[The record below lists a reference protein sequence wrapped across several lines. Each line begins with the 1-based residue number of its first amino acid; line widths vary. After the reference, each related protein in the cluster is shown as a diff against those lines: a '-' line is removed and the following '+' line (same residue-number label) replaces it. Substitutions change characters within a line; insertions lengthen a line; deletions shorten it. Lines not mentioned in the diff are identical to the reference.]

1 LGSQK
6 QEDREVLWL
15 EDSQNPPWAAA
26 VTMVPGY
33 MQLNIS
39 VRNQKKASEGWANLK

>member
-1 LGSQK
+1 M
-6 QEDREVLWL
+6 
-15 EDSQNPPWAAA
+15 AA

-39 VRNQKKASEGWANLK
+39 LRNREKISEGWATSSDAT

>member
-1 LGSQK
+1 M
-6 QEDREVLWL
+6 EVLWL
-15 EDSQNPPWAAA
+15 EDSQNPPWMAT

-39 VRNQKKASEGWANLK
+39 VGDRKKTSKG